1 MGWRDWT
8 GEHGPLGIAI
18 EKAGIRSRLLLDSG
32 LMAKLCNYPSQID
45 MDGRMFGGEHLGSP
59 YAPPNVRA
67 NLVFAH
73 YA

>member
-1 MGWRDWT
+1 
-8 GEHGPLGIAI
+8 
-18 EKAGIRSRLLLDSG
+18 
-32 LMAKLCNYPSQID
+32 MADPCNYTSEID
-45 MDGRMFGGEHLGSP
+45 MDARMFGGEHLGSP